1 MLENVF
7 PVSFKF
13 FFFPS
18 FPPLSFKSHDRTK
31 SRERERDR
39 EIESKFAHRFPCKN
53 RRNNMETLV
62 ARDEFACLLFA
73 AIFLPFFRRKLAR
86 YSPSVSIY
94 LGTNQT
100 VFRIVL
106 FPSLDIFTRSLDFF
120 FPPFFIFIFYVD
132 PDIPKST

>member
-1 MLENVF
+1 
-7 PVSFKF
+7 
-13 FFFPS
+13 
-18 FPPLSFKSHDRTK
+18 
-31 SRERERDR
+31 
-39 EIESKFAHRFPCKN
+39 
-53 RRNNMETLV
+53 METLV

-120 FPPFFIFIFYVD
+120 SPFFYFYFFFTLIRTFQNPRD
-132 PDIPKST
+132 SRKMYRYSFQGSSRI

>member
-1 MLENVF
+1 
-7 PVSFKF
+7 
-13 FFFPS
+13 
-18 FPPLSFKSHDRTK
+18 
-31 SRERERDR
+31 
-39 EIESKFAHRFPCKN
+39 
-53 RRNNMETLV
+53 METLV

-106 FPSLDIFTRSLDFF
+106 FLSRHFYALVGPFF
-120 FPPFFIFIFYVD
+120 FSVFFNVES
-132 PDIPKST
+132 DIPKSTIRVKCIVLFKLLWV